1 MAGSGA
7 PNCVAAIAA
16 VAGRNY
22 ITPEDVSKA
31 FERYDPHMVRI
42 DVLEVLGK
50 KTEFGAEDASL
61 CAFVA
66 WEGKPSNNEVCGMDT
81 PIFDDDGDPTDET
94 LAAIEYMQPD
104 FSEEGRD
111 PWAKL
116 TRFCRDAW
124 NMNYGAI
131 TIREEAGED
140 GETLLCFIT
149 GGWSANE
156 AVQGAM
162 SRNLMF
168 RAMRWHSSYRGG
180 LVNPCPRIPPL
191 RRAPR
196 QPCARSGSSGRFGS

>member
-1 MAGSGA
+1 MVRSEA
-7 PNCVAAIAA
+7 PNCVTAIAA

-22 ITPEDVSKA
+22 ITPEDVSRA
-31 FERYDPHMVRI
+31 FDRYDPHMVRI

-50 KTEFGAEDASL
+50 KTEFGVEDAGL

-66 WEGKPSNNEVCGMDT
+66 WEGKPSKEVCGMGT

-94 LAAIEYMQPD
+94 LAAIECMQPD
-104 FSEEGRD
+104 FSDEGRD

-116 TRFCRDAW
+116 MQFCRDAW
-124 NMNYGAI
+124 NMDYG
-131 TIREEAGED
+131 TIREEVGED
-140 GETLLCFIT
+140 DETLLCFAT

-162 SRNLMF
+162 NRNLMF

-180 LVNPCPRIPPL
+180 LVKYVIGVEGGKR
-191 RRAPR
+191 
-196 QPCARSGSSGRFGS
+196 